1 MRRSVRPFV
10 SDQSFGA
17 IQRCRQN
24 DFSLV
29 FGRTTND
36 ELYSTL
42 VSRRSKDLVEAALKE
57 SNGHVLHRPIV
68 TCGQNMVERI
78 RSIPEADRNGKRL
91 PEFAS
96 IGRVLEEI
104 ESLARS
110 VPPKTSGC
118 VLLNSLLSPLLMFGK
133 VW

>member
-78 RSIPEADRNGKRL
+78 RSIPEARSRSEWQEATGIRIDRPGL
-91 PEFAS
+91 
-96 IGRVLEEI
+96 GRD
-104 ESLARS
+104 
-110 VPPKTSGC
+110 
-118 VLLNSLLSPLLMFGK
+118 
-133 VW
+133 